1 MKHIIESANVY
12 LTENCN
18 LNCDYCYEKHTHK
31 QQTMNSAMMDQVIDF
46 CCDHAEEEIRFW
58 LFGGE
63 PLLVGDKVIEFIEK
77 AIRKAR
83 QLKIRPMFN
92 VLSNGTMFNKDFAE
106 YWKTHFCVT
115 FQISLDGNKEAHDQ
129 HRKTKNGE
137 PTYDRI
143 AENIKEYLKYRRDLH
158 LRLTLMPDT
167 VRSLSTS
174 VASIYDL
181 GVRSLAFMP
190 VHEVEWKQE
199 EIEVY
204 REEFKKVTDLFVGLI
219 QNKEKAYLGNVRLSC
234 PGEYFQAI
242 PCGAGNLFVSITTQ
256 GDIYPCHRFIYLD
269 YNGETFKIGD
279 VFRGFDAEKKA
290 MFDDVTIDRM
300 KGCSTCS
307 AKNCSRCL
315 AMNWYM
321 NRDIL
326 DSTRKGYCD
335 LPAIHD
341 EAAIKL
347 HSYFSKLYL
356 WAKENEILHEY
367 PFVKK
372 LIEENDYCFHVG

>member
-190 VHEVEWKQE
+190 VH
-199 EIEVY
+199 
-204 REEFKKVTDLFVGLI
+204 
-219 QNKEKAYLGNVRLSC
+219 
-234 PGEYFQAI
+234 
-242 PCGAGNLFVSITTQ
+242 
-256 GDIYPCHRFIYLD
+256 GD
-269 YNGETFKIGD
+269 
-279 VFRGFDAEKKA
+279 
-290 MFDDVTIDRM
+290 
-300 KGCSTCS
+300 
-307 AKNCSRCL
+307 
-315 AMNWYM
+315 
-321 NRDIL
+321 
-326 DSTRKGYCD
+326 
-335 LPAIHD
+335 
-341 EAAIKL
+341 
-347 HSYFSKLYL
+347 
-356 WAKENEILHEY
+356 
-367 PFVKK
+367 
-372 LIEENDYCFHVG
+372 